1 MQITDVDI
9 VGDILERLRNQLSNL
24 LSTRIG
30 TLPLDRDFGLDMGF
44 IDRPY
49 PKFKQMYLI
58 EVNKKIKKY
67 IPAIKVNSI
76 EFEINKTY
84 PDKVKV
90 TFNVGLVG

>member
-1 MQITDVDI
+1 MQITEVVI

-30 TLPLDRDFGLDMGF
+30 TLPLDRDFGLDKGF
-44 IDRPY
+44 IDRPC

-90 TFNVGLVG
+90 TFNVGSVG